1 MRRFAVAF
9 VAVPFVLLLAIGP
22 VAADTSPN
30 GTNFFSSS
38 SSCSTTGGRQ
48 VCTDM
53 YLNVSSNEDG
63 SDGPPCLEIYK
74 YSISSN
80 GRFTFISDEFGCA
93 SSGTIAI
100 GADLSGDRPSLDAT
114 PIPLDELRPAHLHDR
129 RGPSPCRRATARPGR
144 SRRRPPAPRPSPV
157 GCTTRTTTTDQFA
170 DLAGTHDD
178 RRHDVFDQ
186 TGSVDVFTSTSA
198 THCRYQPQLL
208 IPEVVGERSELR
220 RLTANL
226 GEVTRVQCVQD
237 QEEGE
242 LSASLEHIGR
252 RTSISVRPTS
262 RVPWQLGRERPRL
275 APPYGELGRAH
286 RSP

>member
-93 SSGTIAI
+93 SSGTMAI
-100 GADLSGDRPSLDAT
+100 GADLSVTVAPTD
-114 PIPLDELRPAHLHDR
+114 IPLENCGR
-129 RGPSPCRRATARPGR
+129 RNCSPSRTVNVSASDSPTGPISTTTTR
-144 SRRRPPAPRPSPV
+144 STTKDGS
-157 GCTTRTTTTDQFA
+157 CTTKSTTTDQFVE
-170 DLAGTHDD
+170 LAGTLTIDGTVYD
-178 RRHDVFDQ
+178 E
-186 TGSVDVFTSTSA
+186 TGSIDVFTSTSI
-198 THCRYQPQLL
+198 THCK
-208 IPEVVGERSELR
+208 
-220 RLTANL
+220 
-226 GEVTRVQCVQD
+226 
-237 QEEGE
+237 
-242 LSASLEHIGR
+242 
-252 RTSISVRPTS
+252 
-262 RVPWQLGRERPRL
+262 
-275 APPYGELGRAH
+275 
-286 RSP
+286 